1 MKVLC
6 VFVLLYFI
14 LPRREPVCSVKDK
27 NDKVKLTGLD
37 FILYHVTTSTKY
49 KLGSTLRYH
58 EWGGRGESTES
69 RPSNEIL

>member
-14 LPRREPVCSVKDK
+14 LPRREPVCSVKDI
-27 NDKVKLTGLD
+27 NDKGVKLTGLD

-58 EWGGRGESTES
+58 EWGEGGVYRE
-69 RPSNEIL
+69 